1 MIVETAD
8 VSLLQAS
15 VSVLHCGAG
24 IFLPSALLVLLNLS
38 EGRKNSDTPGSLF
51 GGWGKMVWQS
61 LLVTQVCFIFFMCA

>member
-24 IFLPSALLVLLNLS
+24 IFLPSALLVLLNM
-38 EGRKNSDTPGSLF
+38 SDTPGGLF